1 MDSEKAKWEITKFV
15 GGERR
20 VRYRL
25 RDWLISRQRYWG
37 PPIPMIFCET
47 CHAKGKGEREDMA
60 GWYTVPEEDLP
71 VKLPYIENF
80 QPTGTEKSPLATVE
94 PFYKVKCPSC
104 GGEARRETDVSDTFL
119 DSAWYYL
126 RYPSTRS
133 ARSGQAPWDP
143 EITERWLPVDAY
155 IGGPEHAVLHLLY
168 VRFLTMVF
176 HDWGLLHFEEPFTR
190 FFAHA
195 HITKDGAKMSK
206 SKGNIVTVDDYVR
219 PYGVDA
225 GRMYLMFL
233 GPFDKGG
240 DFRDA
245 GIRGIT
251 RFLERVWRF
260 VNEGRGQRVKGK
272 GGDDV
277 DRIVHRAI
285 RKVTGDIEELQY
297 NTAISALMVL
307 LNAFEEQPE
316 AVSADQVLVF
326 LRLLAP
332 FAPHMAEELWREA
345 LGEKGSIHRSPW
357 PQTDLRYLK
366 AERQTLVIQVNGKV
380 RDRVEVEAGA
390 GEAGVREMVLA
401 REKVRQWIRGKPV
414 KKFIYIPGRIMNV
427 VV

>member
-1 MDSEKAKWEITKFV
+1 
-15 GGERR
+15 
-20 VRYRL
+20 
-25 RDWLISRQRYWG
+25 
-37 PPIPMIFCET
+37 
-47 CHAKGKGEREDMA
+47 
-60 GWYTVPEEDLP
+60 
-71 VKLPYIENF
+71 
-80 QPTGTEKSPLATVE
+80 
-94 PFYKVKCPSC
+94 
-104 GGEARRETDVSDTFL
+104 
-119 DSAWYYL
+119 
-126 RYPSTRS
+126 
-133 ARSGQAPWDP
+133 
-143 EITERWLPVDAY
+143 
-155 IGGPEHAVLHLLY
+155 
-168 VRFLTMVF
+168 MVF

-260 VNEGRGQRVKGK
+260 VNEGRGQRAKGK
-272 GGDDV
+272 GSDDV

-316 AVSADQVLVF
+316 AVSADQVSVF

-414 KKFIYIPGRIMNV
+414 KKFIYIPGRSMNV